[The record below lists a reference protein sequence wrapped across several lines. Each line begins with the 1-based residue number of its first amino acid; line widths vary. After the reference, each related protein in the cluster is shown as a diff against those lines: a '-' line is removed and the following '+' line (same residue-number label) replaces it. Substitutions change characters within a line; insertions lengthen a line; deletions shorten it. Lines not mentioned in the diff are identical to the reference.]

1 MQKNK
6 PEDICIQEIGCD
18 IEVKGY
24 RILIKSAELPEKS
37 KGGLIL
43 TESYKNME
51 RRTKNL
57 GRVLK
62 IGPTA
67 FTDRFEDRR
76 VNVGDWILYSI
87 YEREEVYPNDK
98 LCYFINDERV
108 YASVKEYDL
117 PAFIKEIR

>member
-1 MQKNK
+1 M
-6 PEDICIQEIGCD
+6 EEIGCEP
-18 IEVKGY
+18 EVKGY
-24 RILIKSAELPEKS
+24 RILIKAPEIPEKS
-37 KGGLIL
+37 KGGVYL

-67 FTDRFEDRR
+67 FSDRFEDRR

-98 LCYFINDERV
+98 LCYFINDERI
-108 YASVKEYDL
+108 YASVKEEDL